1 MGRPVVHFEIMG
13 ADGEA
18 LERFYGGLFGWR
30 IEPVEE
36 TQGGYRIVHTD
47 AGRGIDGGLGAFP
60 GAPAYTTVYVHVDD
74 LEDAVAQAQALG
86 GTVLAPPRE
95 VSPGVFSAILRDPEG
110 HVIGLIRGAGFD
122 PPAP

>member
-1 MGRPVVHFEIMG
+1 MGSPVVHFEVMG

-47 AGRGIDGGLGAFP
+47 AGRGIDGGSGSFP
-60 GAPAYTTVYVHVDD
+60 GAPAYTTVYVHAPD
-74 LEDAVAQAQALG
+74 LEASVAKAEELG

-95 VSPGVFSAILRDPEG
+95 IAPGVRAAILRDPEG
-110 HVIGLIRGAGFD
+110 HVIGLINGGPFD
-122 PPAP
+122 G

>member
-1 MGRPVVHFEIMG
+1 MGHPVVQFEIMDR
-13 ADGEA
+13 DGDA

-47 AGRGIDGGLGAFP
+47 AGRGIDGGLGSFP

-74 LEDAVAQAQALG
+74 VDAAVARAQELG
-86 GTVLAPPRE
+86 ATVLAPARE
-95 VSPGVFSAILRDPEG
+95 VSPGVVTAILRDPEG
-110 HVIGLIRGAGFD
+110 HVVGLIRGGAFD
-122 PPAP
+122 AQS

>member
-18 LERFYGGLFGWR
+18 LQRFYGGLFGWR

-74 LEDAVAQAQALG
+74 LDAAVAQAQELG